1 LPTGSTNTF
10 KQPINRVLAIE
21 TSCDDTSVAVVS
33 ADGHVLNV
41 ISAHQNKAHE
51 VFGGIVPEIACRN
64 HTYHLLPLVE
74 ECLAQVGLELAD
86 VDAFSVTSKPG
97 LIGSL
102 LVGLVTVKS
111 LALATGKPFIGVNH
125 LEGHLLAPFL
135 RDQDY
140 TPPQDFQYPYAA
152 LAISGGHTSLYRID
166 GLGEY
171 TVLGQTIDDA
181 AGEAFDK
188 FGKMVGLGFPG
199 GVRVDRHA
207 KLGNPARF
215 QFPRAMIHE
224 DHLNFSFSGLK
235 SAARRIIDQLSE
247 QDKQALEQEAKQA
260 LFTPSVVQE
269 GVLADLCAGFQEAV
283 VDVLL
288 DRLDRAVKSESLV
301 RAVLTGGVS
310 ANSRLRARA
319 EQWAQGR
326 GIGLVVPP
334 IRYCTDNA
342 AMIGYAGI
350 QRMNRGEFSE
360 QTLGPEPRAP
370 LGAAPLPSNLPAWLV
385 KAKS

>member
-1 LPTGSTNTF
+1 MKFQT
-10 KQPINRVLAIE
+10 VLAIE
-21 TSCDDTSVAVVS
+21 TSCDDTSVAVVR
-33 ADGHVLNV
+33 ADGFVYHV
-41 ISAHQNKAHE
+41 ISANQNRAHE
-51 VFGGIVPEIACRN
+51 IFGGIVPEIAGRN
-64 HTYHLLPLVE
+64 HTYNLLPLIEVCLKNAGVE
-74 ECLAQVGLELAD
+74 LSAI
-86 VDAFSVTSKPG
+86 DAIAVTSKPG

-102 LVGLVTVKS
+102 MVGLVTAKTLS
-111 LALATGKPFIGVNH
+111 LATAKPFIGVNH

-135 RDQDY
+135 KDASY
-140 TPPQDFQYPYAA
+140 APPADFAYPYAA
-152 LAISGGHTSLYRID
+152 LAISGGHTSLYRIE

-171 TVLGQTIDDA
+171 KVLGQTIDDA

-207 KLGNPARF
+207 RAGRTNRF
-215 QFPRAMIHE
+215 QFPRSLLHE

-235 SAARRIIDQLSE
+235 SAARRVIDGLSPE
-247 QDKQALEQEAKQA
+247 ERAELASDLALAAASKDDA
-260 LFTPSVVQE
+260 RP
-269 GVLADLCAGFQEAV
+269 GVLADLCASFQEAV

-288 DRLDRAVKSESLV
+288 DRIAKAVKREGLS

-310 ANSRLRARA
+310 ANSRLRTRA
-319 EQWAQGR
+319 QEWAMGE
-326 GIGLVVPP
+326 GIELVVPP

-350 QRMNRGEFSE
+350 QRLNRGEVSP

-370 LGAAPLPSNLPAWLV
+370 LGAAPLPQNLPEWLV
-385 KAKS
+385 RAKS